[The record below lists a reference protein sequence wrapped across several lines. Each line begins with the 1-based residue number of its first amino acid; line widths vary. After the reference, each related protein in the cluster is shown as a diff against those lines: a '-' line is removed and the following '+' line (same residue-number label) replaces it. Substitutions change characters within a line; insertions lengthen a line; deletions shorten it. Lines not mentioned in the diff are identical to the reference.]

1 MHSMTEWRPGA
12 ADLRTMDRRDWMK
25 VGSASLAVVGA
36 LLAARRRSGLARV
49 VALVTLATA
58 VAGAVAVARETALR
72 DTGELQ
78 ESDRAEE

>member
-1 MHSMTEWRPGA
+1 
-12 ADLRTMDRRDWMK
+12 
-25 VGSASLAVVGA
+25 V
-36 LLAARRRSGLARV
+36 ARV

-58 VAGAVAVARETALR
+58 VVGAVAVARDTALH

>member
-1 MHSMTEWRPGA
+1 M
-12 ADLRTMDRRDWMK
+12 RTMDRRDWMK
-25 VGSASLAVVGA
+25 VGSASLGVVVA

-58 VAGAVAVARETALR
+58 VAGAVAVARDTALN